1 MPVWRVSLKSNN
13 KYVLMADDDQEDC
26 LLATE
31 ALSESG
37 AQVNIAFVED
47 GIELIE
53 YLLDRVQARDSRLP
67 GLILLDL
74 NMPRKDGREALAE
87 IKGEPALKDIPI
99 VIFTTSEDARDI
111 ELTMKGGAESFL
123 TKPDSFDEWVKI
135 MKSLT
140 EKWLG

>member
-1 MPVWRVSLKSNN
+1 MKSTN

-37 AQVNIAFVED
+37 AQANISFAED

-53 YLLDRVQARDSRLP
+53 YLLECVQSRDKRLP
-67 GLILLDL
+67 DLILLDL

-87 IKGEPALKDIPI
+87 IKAKPALKDIPI

-111 ELTMKGGAESFL
+111 ELTMREGAESFL
-123 TKPDSFDEWVKI
+123 TKPDSFEEWVNI

-140 EKWLG
+140 DKWLG

>member
-1 MPVWRVSLKSNN
+1 
-13 KYVLMADDDQEDC
+13 MADDDQEDC

-37 AQVNIAFVED
+37 AQVNICFVED

-53 YLLDRVQARDSRLP
+53 YLLDRARSRDERLP

-87 IKGEPALKDIPI
+87 IKAKPALKDIPI
-99 VIFTTSEDARDI
+99 VILTTSEDARDI
-111 ELTMKGGAESFL
+111 ELTMEGGAESFL
-123 TKPDSFDEWVKI
+123 TKPDSFEEWVKI

-140 EKWLG
+140 EQWLS